1 MTVSS
6 TPPSRPT
13 LPRVTDVCGDDADV
27 LTLSVV
33 RFVAAGYMTSDVA
46 CWDAA
51 FDGAERLL
59 GVEEGGR
66 LVACAVGIVRALR
79 AERDRDW
86 SFMPATCCRV
96 TGHEC
101 ALVALIG
108 RGRRCLWE
116 EVAREAA
123 AITGRESAPRL
134 VSAIRAAVA
143 AIDAAAERLDTGAGV
158 ARPAGTLH

>member
-1 MTVSS
+1 MTASS
-6 TPPSRPT
+6 TPPSQSPM
-13 LPRVTDVCGDDADV
+13 PRVTDVCGDDADV
-27 LTLSVV
+27 LALSVV

-59 GVEEGGR
+59 GVEDGGR

-101 ALVALIG
+101 ALVGLLG
-108 RGRRCLWE
+108 RGRRCLWD
-116 EVAREAA
+116 EVARDAA
-123 AITGRESAPRL
+123 TITGRESAPRL
-134 VSAIRAAVA
+134 VAAVRAAVV
-143 AIDAAAERLDTGAGV
+143 AIDAAAERLGSGQDV
-158 ARPAGTLH
+158 RPAGGRLH

>member
-1 MTVSS
+1 MTASS
-6 TPPSRPT
+6 IPPSQNPM
-13 LPRVTDVCGDDADV
+13 PRVADVCGDDADV
-27 LTLSVV
+27 LALSVV

-59 GVEEGGR
+59 GVEDGGR

-101 ALVALIG
+101 ALVGLL
-108 RGRRCLWE
+108 GRRCRWDD
-116 EVAREAA
+116 VAREAA
-123 AITGRESAPRL
+123 AITGRDAAPRL
-134 VSAIRAAVA
+134 VAAIRAAVA
-143 AIDAAAERLDTGAGV
+143 AIEVAADRLGTSPS
-158 ARPAGTLH
+158 ARPASRLH

>member
-6 TPPSRPT
+6 SPPGHNAM
-13 LPRVTDVCGDDADV
+13 PRVADVCGDDADV
-27 LTLSVV
+27 LALSVV

-59 GVEEGGR
+59 GPDEGGR
-66 LVACAVGIVRALR
+66 FVASVVGIVRALR

-101 ALVALIG
+101 ALVGLIG
-108 RGRRCLWE
+108 HGRRCLWE
-116 EVAREAA
+116 EVARGAA
-123 AITGRESAPRL
+123 EITGRAEAPRL
-134 VSAIRAAVA
+134 VAALRAAVG
-143 AIDAAAERLDTGAGV
+143 AIDAAADRLGPGLPR
-158 ARPAGTLH
+158 RPAGSALH

>member
-1 MTVSS
+1 MTASS
-6 TPPSRPT
+6 TPPSHAAM
-13 LPRVTDVCGDDADV
+13 PRVTEVCGDDADV
-27 LTLSVV
+27 LALSVV

-59 GVEEGGR
+59 GVEAGSR
-66 LVACAVGIVRALR
+66 FVACAVAIVRALR
-79 AERDRDW
+79 AERDGDW
-86 SFMPATCCRV
+86 SFMPATCCRA

-108 RGRRCLWE
+108 RGRRHLWD

-123 AITGRESAPRL
+123 EIAGREAAPRL
-134 VSAIRAAVA
+134 VEAVRVAVA
-143 AIDAAAERLDTGAGV
+143 AIDAAAERLGSAPQG
-158 ARPAGTLH
+158 RPAGAALH